1 MTTEGPRPGP
11 AVGRPR
17 RVGGRHRVRGPSREG
32 LRVVA
37 TADDRRFIE
46 MFPGSGRWGFFV
58 DGRLVCDYRPSG
70 EVYRVRL
77 FFPLSEHIYQQSYCA
92 DEDAA
97 RLACQDL
104 AAIMEEARG
113 RADD

>member
-1 MTTEGPRPGP
+1 MPPPPGTGIRL
-11 AVGRPR
+11 V
-17 RVGGRHRVRGPSREG
+17 S
-32 LRVVA
+32 

-46 MFPGSGRWGFFV
+46 MFAGRWGFFV
-58 DGRLVCDYRPSG
+58 DGRLVSDYRKSG

-77 FFPLSEHIYQQSYCA
+77 FFPLSDQVYQQSYCT

-97 RLACQDL
+97 RLACQEL

-113 RADD
+113 RAED